1 MEVNLKAQQD
11 AGATTGYT
19 SLVKQGGFSVK
30 STPDAP
36 KTTVESRPQTSTLPQ
51 LDPVGNEKD
60 GKPQK
65 PVVLNEE
72 ELQTVTADLSKLMES
87 LNTDIKFSIHKASGR
102 MMVRVVDSKTQDV
115 LKEFPPEEL
124 LDTIG
129 AIREYVGALLDKK
142 A

>member
-11 AGATTGYT
+11 AGATGYAN
-19 SLVKQGGFSVK
+19 LVKQGGFSVK
-30 STPDAP
+30 SAPDAP
-36 KTTVESRPQTSTLPQ
+36 KTTVEARPQVTNPPKLAA
-51 LDPVGNEKD
+51 VGNEQD

-65 PVVLNEE
+65 TVVLNEE
-72 ELQTVTADLSKLMES
+72 ELQTVTADLSKLMQS
-87 LNTDIKFSIHKASGR
+87 LNTDIEFSIHKASGR